1 MNNELGLI
9 HCYTGDGKGK
19 TTSSIGLAIRALGH
33 HFKVG
38 FVQFFKGVSYYG
50 ELFFLYK
57 LYPDLFFFHFGKD
70 CLKSSLIRQG
80 YEKCD
85 MSCKICFIDFNNPS
99 EDDLKHV
106 KLAWEKSKEISNF
119 VDILILDEINLVL
132 KYNMLSMNEFL
143 DFIKKKPKN
152 LEVIL
157 TGRDAPKEVI
167 EISDYVSE
175 VKMVKHPFNK
185 GISGRRGVEY

>member
-19 TTSSIGLAIRALGH
+19 TTASIGLAIRALGH

-38 FVQFFKGVSYYG
+38 FIQFLKGVSYYG

-57 LYPDLFFFHFGKD
+57 LYPDLLIFHFGKD
-70 CLKSSLIRQG
+70 CPKSSLIRQG
-80 YEKCD
+80 FDKCD
-85 MSCKICFIDFNNPS
+85 LSCKFCFIDFKNPT
-99 EDDLKHV
+99 EEDLKHV
-106 KLAWEKSKEISNF
+106 KLAWEKSKEISNL
-119 VDILILDEINLVL
+119 VDVLILDEINLVL
-132 KYNMLSMNEFL
+132 KYNMLPMNEFL
-143 DFIKKKPKN
+143 DFIKEKPKN

-175 VKMVKHPFNK
+175 VKMIKHPFNK
-185 GISGRRGVEY
+185 GIFGRRGVEY